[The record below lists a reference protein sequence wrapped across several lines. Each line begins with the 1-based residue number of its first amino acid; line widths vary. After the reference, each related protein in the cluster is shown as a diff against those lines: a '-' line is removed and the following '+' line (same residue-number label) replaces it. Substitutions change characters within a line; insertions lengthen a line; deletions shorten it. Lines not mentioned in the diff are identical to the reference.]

1 MLAALFLR
9 PGQCGQGSALGVLA
23 MRRITKPMLIGSL
36 CLAGA
41 SVLGGCQGWRETL
54 ARDARCDPVSA
65 EIYFEPDSAELG
77 PEARGLIAATA
88 QRALGCVVR
97 GVDVLGLADA
107 TGTPDANLVL
117 SQARATTVAEALSE
131 AGLPEAAFVTQ
142 AAGDQNAVTPG
153 GVDRPMR
160 RRVDIRLRL
169 SDPD

>member
-1 MLAALFLR
+1 M
-9 PGQCGQGSALGVLA
+9 
-23 MRRITKPMLIGSL
+23 
-36 CLAGA
+36 
-41 SVLGGCQGWRETL
+41 
-54 ARDARCDPVSA
+54 
-65 EIYFEPDSAELG
+65 
-77 PEARGLIAATA
+77 
-88 QRALGCVVR
+88 VR

-107 TGTPDANLVL
+107 TGTHDANLVL